1 MYRCKGR
8 IPELETRRLLLRKM
22 RRRDA
27 AQMFEWWSDR
37 EVTRYMNLSPMLGT
51 SEAADMIALLNQ
63 MAGEEEA
70 IRWGIELKATGRLI
84 GSCGYNTW
92 QLGGAFRG
100 EIGYELGREHWRQ
113 GYMTEAF
120 SVLLPY
126 GYETMGLNRIEALVD
141 PRNEASGRFLS
152 HQGFTREGLLR
163 QYQHT
168 STGYKDM
175 EMYSLLYD
183 EWLRTGTTK

>member
-1 MYRCKGR
+1 MYKCKGR
-8 IPELETRRLLLRKM
+8 IPELETGRLRLRKM

-27 AQMFEWWSDR
+27 AQMFACWSDR
-37 EVTRYMNLSPMLGT
+37 EVTRYMNLAPMIGT
-51 SEAADMIALLNQ
+51 SEAADMIGLLNH

-70 IRWGIELKATGRLI
+70 IRWGIELKETGRLI

-92 QLGGAFRG
+92 QLEGAFRG
-100 EIGYELGREHWRQ
+100 EIGYELGRDYWRH

-120 SVLLPY
+120 SVMLPF

-141 PRNEASGRFLS
+141 PRNLASGEFLANR
-152 HQGFTREGLLR
+152 GFTREGLLR
-163 QYQHT
+163 QVQHT

-175 EMYSLLYD
+175 VMYSLLYD
-183 EWLRTGTTK
+183 EFLRKGDK

>member
-141 PRNEASGRFLS
+141 PRNEASGQFLS

-175 EMYSLLYD
+175 DMYSLLYD

>member
-8 IPELETRRLLLRKM
+8 IPELETKRLLLRKM

-141 PRNEASGRFLS
+141 PRNEASGQFLS

-175 EMYSLLYD
+175 DMYSLLYD

>member
-175 EMYSLLYD
+175 DMYSLLYD

>member
-141 PRNEASGRFLS
+141 PRNVASGRFLS

-175 EMYSLLYD
+175 DMYSLLYD

>member
-141 PRNEASGRFLS
+141 PRNEASGQFLS

-175 EMYSLLYD
+175 DMYSLLYD
-183 EWLRTGTTK
+183 EWLRNGTTK